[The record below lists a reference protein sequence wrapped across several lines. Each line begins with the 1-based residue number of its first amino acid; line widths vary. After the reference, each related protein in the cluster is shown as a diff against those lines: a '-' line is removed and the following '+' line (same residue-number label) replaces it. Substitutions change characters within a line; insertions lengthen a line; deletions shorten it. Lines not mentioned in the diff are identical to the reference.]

1 MNDQSTS
8 ELDFIK
14 GLLIDAIRAADA
26 IPKPAL
32 NLWFAHLKIES
43 ISDSTA
49 ILAVENE
56 FISKKIQERYA
67 DVLADYLSEIVGYRL
82 FVQMSVDETLVP
94 APRGGTYI
102 RPFNAMEGKMPEADD
117 DEDEDEEEEED
128 APRTV
133 GDRNSAEEK
142 KEQSANGDRRLD
154 YNPDYT
160 FDNFVVGESNMF
172 AHSMAKYVSKHP
184 AKKYNPLFIY
194 GPPGVGKTHL
204 MYAIT
209 NNILL
214 DNPNANI
221 TYIKGEDFT
230 NKLVEAINKK
240 QQEQFRNKYRKVDAL
255 LIDDVQFIA
264 GKNSSQEELFHTFNT
279 LYEEHK
285 QIILTSDRPPK
296 DLPGLEDRIRSR
308 FEGGVLADISLPDYE
323 LRLAILKNKAK
334 SVGLELSDEI
344 EKFLAEKLDSNIR
357 QIEGVIKKLSGIA
370 FLSRDPLTIET
381 VRRSVPEYLRENE
394 PVGDTVKRVVRVC
407 AKYYNVTPEDILGEK
422 RDKYIRLARNASMY
436 IIKQMTD
443 LSFPAIGE
451 YFGQKHYT
459 VISNCNTVRE
469 MMNADP
475 VYSAEVEEM
484 MRESHA

>member
-142 KEQSANGDRRLD
+142 R
-154 YNPDYT
+154 
-160 FDNFVVGESNMF
+160 
-172 AHSMAKYVSKHP
+172 
-184 AKKYNPLFIY
+184 
-194 GPPGVGKTHL
+194 
-204 MYAIT
+204 
-209 NNILL
+209 
-214 DNPNANI
+214 
-221 TYIKGEDFT
+221 
-230 NKLVEAINKK
+230 
-240 QQEQFRNKYRKVDAL
+240 
-255 LIDDVQFIA
+255 
-264 GKNSSQEELFHTFNT
+264 SS
-279 LYEEHK
+279 
-285 QIILTSDRPPK
+285 
-296 DLPGLEDRIRSR
+296 
-308 FEGGVLADISLPDYE
+308 
-323 LRLAILKNKAK
+323 
-334 SVGLELSDEI
+334 
-344 EKFLAEKLDSNIR
+344 R
-357 QIEGVIKKLSGIA
+357 QTA
-370 FLSRDPLTIET
+370 T
-381 VRRSVPEYLRENE
+381 
-394 PVGDTVKRVVRVC
+394 
-407 AKYYNVTPEDILGEK
+407 A
-422 RDKYIRLARNASMY
+422 A
-436 IIKQMTD
+436 
-443 LSFPAIGE
+443 
-451 YFGQKHYT
+451 
-459 VISNCNTVRE
+459 
-469 MMNADP
+469 
-475 VYSAEVEEM
+475 
-484 MRESHA
+484 

>member
-1 MNDQSTS
+1 MDSTQEIFSYVQEYCQKMMPAGPYKLWIKDILCDSFDETSAVLLVPTNFRRQIIESKYLEFLTTAFQEVVGFPVRVSVQSEEERRS
-8 ELDFIK
+8 AEPPPESRQEEGGGEELDFNSNFLPNGEYAYTFSTFIVGSSNK
-14 GLLIDAIRAADA
+14 
-26 IPKPAL
+26 
-32 NLWFAHLKIES
+32 FAHAAS
-43 ISDSTA
+43 V
-49 ILAVENE
+49 AV
-56 FISKKIQERYA
+56 
-67 DVLADYLSEIVGYRL
+67 
-82 FVQMSVDETLVP
+82 
-94 APRGGTYI
+94 
-102 RPFNAMEGKMPEADD
+102 
-117 DEDEDEEEEED
+117 
-128 APRTV
+128 
-133 GDRNSAEEK
+133 
-142 KEQSANGDRRLD
+142 AN
-154 YNPDYT
+154 NP
-160 FDNFVVGESNMF
+160 S
-172 AHSMAKYVSKHP
+172 SS
-184 AKKYNPLFIY
+184 YNPLFIY
-194 GPPGVGKTHL
+194 GDSGLGKTHL
-204 MYAIT
+204 LRAICSE
-209 NNILL
+209 IA
-214 DNPNANI
+214 DNYPSFEI
-221 TYIKGEDFT
+221 IYVKGEDFT
-230 NKLVEAINKK
+230 NELINAIKTDK
-240 QQEQFRNKYRKVDAL
+240 TKAFHDKYRKADVLLVDD
-255 LIDDVQFIA
+255 IQFIS
-264 GKNSSQEELFHTFNT
+264 GKVSTQEEFFHTFNA
-279 LYEEHK
+279 LYEAKK
-285 QIILTSDRPPK
+285 QIVLTSDRPPK

-451 YFGQKHYT
+451 YFGKKHST

>member
-323 LRLAILKNKAK
+323 LRLAI
-334 SVGLELSDEI
+334 
-344 EKFLAEKLDSNIR
+344 R
-357 QIEGVIKKLSGIA
+357 QA
-370 FLSRDPLTIET
+370 
-381 VRRSVPEYLRENE
+381 
-394 PVGDTVKRVVRVC
+394 
-407 AKYYNVTPEDILGEK
+407 
-422 RDKYIRLARNASMY
+422 
-436 IIKQMTD
+436 
-443 LSFPAIGE
+443 
-451 YFGQKHYT
+451 
-459 VISNCNTVRE
+459 
-469 MMNADP
+469 
-475 VYSAEVEEM
+475 
-484 MRESHA
+484 

>member
-102 RPFNAMEGKMPEADD
+102 RRSTRWREKCPK
-117 DEDEDEEEEED
+117 
-128 APRTV
+128 RTMMKT
-133 GDRNSAEEK
+133 RTRRKKRTHPARSAIGIARRK
-142 KEQSANGDRRLD
+142 KRSSRQRRPPLD

-323 LRLAILKNKAK
+323 LRLA
-334 SVGLELSDEI
+334 
-344 EKFLAEKLDSNIR
+344 
-357 QIEGVIKKLSGIA
+357 
-370 FLSRDPLTIET
+370 DP
-381 VRRSVPEYLRENE
+381 
-394 PVGDTVKRVVRVC
+394 
-407 AKYYNVTPEDILGEK
+407 
-422 RDKYIRLARNASMY
+422 
-436 IIKQMTD
+436 
-443 LSFPAIGE
+443 
-451 YFGQKHYT
+451 QK
-459 VISNCNTVRE
+459 
-469 MMNADP
+469 
-475 VYSAEVEEM
+475 
-484 MRESHA
+484 

>member
-142 KEQSANGDRRLD
+142 KEQSAN
-154 YNPDYT
+154 
-160 FDNFVVGESNMF
+160 
-172 AHSMAKYVSKHP
+172 AA
-184 AKKYNPLFIY
+184 
-194 GPPGVGKTHL
+194 
-204 MYAIT
+204 
-209 NNILL
+209 
-214 DNPNANI
+214 
-221 TYIKGEDFT
+221 
-230 NKLVEAINKK
+230 
-240 QQEQFRNKYRKVDAL
+240 
-255 LIDDVQFIA
+255 
-264 GKNSSQEELFHTFNT
+264 
-279 LYEEHK
+279 
-285 QIILTSDRPPK
+285 
-296 DLPGLEDRIRSR
+296 
-308 FEGGVLADISLPDYE
+308 
-323 LRLAILKNKAK
+323 
-334 SVGLELSDEI
+334 
-344 EKFLAEKLDSNIR
+344 
-357 QIEGVIKKLSGIA
+357 
-370 FLSRDPLTIET
+370 
-381 VRRSVPEYLRENE
+381 
-394 PVGDTVKRVVRVC
+394 
-407 AKYYNVTPEDILGEK
+407 
-422 RDKYIRLARNASMY
+422 
-436 IIKQMTD
+436 
-443 LSFPAIGE
+443 
-451 YFGQKHYT
+451 
-459 VISNCNTVRE
+459 
-469 MMNADP
+469 
-475 VYSAEVEEM
+475 
-484 MRESHA
+484 